1 MISAA
6 GAAGFVLAALI
17 ARHGSKAW
25 IPPETKDEIVPARK
39 PLAIPRIGGEQSI
52 RGTVQAADGRPVAR
66 AIVRVSAGY
75 VLLETATDDL
85 GVFSADKLPS
95 DLVTVVAYAPG
106 FHPEMGGPFTPPKKD
121 ITDSTRAD
129 RGDPLADQAVA
140 GVGSLLVTVAAAET
154 MERLPRLTIA
164 AIPEAKD
171 GRDFAL
177 LPRMIN
183 LDNPAQPSA
192 RFAPLPVGRYR
203 VLAVPRGASPDA
215 RLALAE
221 STADV
226 EPNKEPRI
234 DLTVRYGF
242 LTGRVTHRSEAV
254 ARAFV
259 RAYRRARNT
268 NKDQFLEPLEV
279 ELGRAVTDADG
290 NFRISEL
297 PTGDMMVE
305 ILSSGFQPWSRSVAI
320 GAEPRPLEVEVLKA
334 N

>member
-1 MISAA
+1 M
-6 GAAGFVLAALI
+6 
-17 ARHGSKAW
+17 
-25 IPPETKDEIVPARK
+25 PARK

-85 GVFSADKLPS
+85 GVFAADKLPS

-121 ITDSTRAD
+121 ITIQLVPIEEIRS
-129 RGDPLADQAVA
+129 PIKPSP

-279 ELGRAVTDADG
+279 ELGRAVTDAEG

-297 PTGDMMVE
+297 PTGDMMIE